1 MVDVVV
7 IFIDADPEWPVQFH
21 EIANY
26 LDPIGRSPS

>member
-7 IFIDADPEWPVQFH
+7 IDADPEWPVQFRD
-21 EIANY
+21 IANY